1 MAVNKDSVTAV
12 AAKSARAAGAPLV
25 SLVLGGARSGKS
37 AIAEGQV
44 LRTGLE
50 PVYLATAESRDE
62 EMARRIA
69 QHRARRGQGWTTIEE
84 PLELI
89 DTLIAQARPGRA
101 ILVDCLSLWLSNL
114 MAAERDPVAEGD
126 RLAVALADVAGPVV
140 LVSNEVGQGI
150 VPDNALARRF
160 RDEAGL
166 IHLKVAAVA
175 GRVLFVTAGLAQ
187 TLKDVR

>member
-1 MAVNKDSVTAV
+1 MSDTKGSVAAS
-12 AAKSARAAGAPLV
+12 AAKSARAAGAPPV
-25 SLVLGGARSGKS
+25 CLVLGGARSGKS
-37 AIAEGQV
+37 AVAEAEV
-44 LRTGLE
+44 MATGLE
-50 PVYLATAESRDE
+50 PIYLATAEARDG
-62 EMARRIA
+62 EMAERIA
-69 QHRARRGQGWTTIEE
+69 RHKARRGQAWKTLEE

-89 DTLIAQARPGRA
+89 DVLIEHAGPRRA
-101 ILVDCLSLWLSNL
+101 ILVDCLTLWLSNL

-126 RLAVALADVAGPVV
+126 RLAVALADAAGPVV

-166 IHLKVAAVA
+166 IHAKVAAVA
-175 GRVLFVTAGLAQ
+175 GRVLFVTAGLTQ

>member
-1 MAVNKDSVTAV
+1 MAVSKDSVTAT
-12 AAKSARAAGAPLV
+12 AAKSARAAGAPPV
-25 SLVLGGARSGKS
+25 CLVLGGARSGKS
-37 AIAEGQV
+37 AVAEGEV
-44 LRTGLE
+44 IKTGLK
-50 PVYLATAESRDE
+50 PFYLATAESRDE
-62 EMARRIA
+62 EMAKRID
-69 QHRARRGQGWTTIEE
+69 QHRARRGDGWTTIEE

-89 DTLIAQARPGRA
+89 DTLIAEARPDRA
-101 ILVDCLSLWLSNL
+101 ILVDCLTLWLSNL
-114 MAAERDPVAEGD
+114 MAAGRDPVAQGD
-126 RLAVALADVAGPVV
+126 RLAVALADASGPIV